1 MCLRLHHDKKNRC
14 RWCNFWPAISAFY
27 GSCCDGA
34 REILENAKLCI
45 CYFVSV
51 LFCPLKMLKY
61 DRNMNYAN
69 MFHNIPAKLGFERS
83 V

>member
-1 MCLRLHHDKKNRC
+1 MIKKKDVY
-14 RWCNFWPAISAFY
+14 RWCNFWSAISDSAFY
-27 GSCCDGA
+27 SSCCDGA

-45 CYFVSV
+45 CYFVSL

-69 MFHNIPAKLGFERS
+69 ICFTIYLQN
-83 V
+83 